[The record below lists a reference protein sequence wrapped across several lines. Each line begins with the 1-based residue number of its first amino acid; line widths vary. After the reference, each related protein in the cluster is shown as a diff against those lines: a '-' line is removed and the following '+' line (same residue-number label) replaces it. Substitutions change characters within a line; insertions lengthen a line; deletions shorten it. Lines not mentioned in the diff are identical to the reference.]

1 MHFFTYQYQI
11 CIFIRSAFAD
21 RHFMVAVYIMGSH
34 CFSRDITPS
43 ILCRVQRNPVIR
55 ILYGS
60 VLYRIVHNPKHSACV
75 DLQILMN
82 QLPTFCRILI
92 DCLPF
97 MLGILWSCIS
107 YRNDRTPMKKSELFA
122 FPIFLFYDPS
132 LREPIFD
139 KLPLSRFLSLL
150 LILKASLPKS

>member
-1 MHFFTYQYQI
+1 MNRFADKNKI
-11 CIFIRSAFAD
+11 CVFIRTAIAN
-21 RHFMVAVYIMGSH
+21 RHFMVAVYIVGSH
-34 CFSRDITPS
+34 YFSRDITPS

-60 VLYRIVHNPKHSACV
+60 VLYRIVHDPKHSACV

-122 FPIFLFYDPS
+122 FPIFLLYK
-132 LREPIFD
+132 PIFERTD
-139 KLPLSRFLSLL
+139 F
-150 LILKASLPKS
+150 